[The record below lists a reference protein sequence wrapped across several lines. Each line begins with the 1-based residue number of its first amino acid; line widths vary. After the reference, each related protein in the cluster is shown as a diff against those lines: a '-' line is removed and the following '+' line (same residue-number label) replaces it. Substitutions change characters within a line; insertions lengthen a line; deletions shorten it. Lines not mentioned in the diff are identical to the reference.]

1 MSKEQLINPI
11 LKKFDRQI
19 DFEVIQ
25 QVNDELKIYE
35 LNYEESE
42 GLNCLEDFADG
53 SFTIGGKIKVTRK
66 YLNSGVIASDRAKGI
81 SVNYTYYTR
90 VESLLSDEPVAQIGL
105 VHGFSQDSDT
115 FLEIAYQLALNNFR
129 VHLIDNEAFGFSSG

>member
-1 MSKEQLINPI
+1 M
-11 LKKFDRQI
+11 
-19 DFEVIQ
+19 
-25 QVNDELKIYE
+25 
-35 LNYEESE
+35 
-42 GLNCLEDFADG
+42 EDFADG